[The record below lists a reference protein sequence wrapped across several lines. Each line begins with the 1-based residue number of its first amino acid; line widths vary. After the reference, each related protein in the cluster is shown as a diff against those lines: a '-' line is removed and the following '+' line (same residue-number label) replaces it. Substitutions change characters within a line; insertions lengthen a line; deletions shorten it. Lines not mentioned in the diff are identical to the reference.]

1 MTGCLPDDE
10 EGQDS
15 IEACKGRFVGVVNGT
30 KLCCSTLNMEVDHEE
45 EEEEQQE
52 GWRESII

>member
-10 EGQDS
+10 EGQDR
-15 IEACKGRFVGVVNGT
+15 IEACKGRLMGVVNGT
-30 KLCCSTLNMEVDHEE
+30 KLCCSTLNEKVER